1 MASSIFV
8 FGTDTRRMCSSL
20 SHWGSKLLGGM
31 NVKQKA
37 ANKKNSSPGQLSLPW
52 NQCQVLENPQVEEIA
67 EKFTRANCFKR

>member
-1 MASSIFV
+1 
-8 FGTDTRRMCSSL
+8 
-20 SHWGSKLLGGM
+20 M